1 MGRRR
6 CISGEPGHKWG
17 APAGEPIGHAL
28 QSGIPL
34 QKSGPC
40 PLRNDG
46 QIPSSWSAVDGLRQ
60 GGLPMTAPSD
70 GSAVKLAPVDIEA
83 GKTRTGLRPG
93 APVNARRI
101 DHVNISVRDL
111 DVSAAFYAAL
121 FGLEVKEEGI
131 SFGGRWC
138 IIGSPDRF
146 YLCLFEGHGADR
158 SERYKAGRRPYR
170 PCWIGRRRHRR
181 DR

>member
-1 MGRRR
+1 
-6 CISGEPGHKWG
+6 
-17 APAGEPIGHAL
+17 
-28 QSGIPL
+28 
-34 QKSGPC
+34 
-40 PLRNDG
+40 
-46 QIPSSWSAVDGLRQ
+46 
-60 GGLPMTAPSD
+60 MTAPSD

-83 GKTRTGLRPG
+83 GKARTGLRPG

-158 SERYKAGRRPYR
+158 FERYKAEGVHIVHFGLVVDDIDETVNRIRALGLPLEGTVDYPR
-170 PCWIGRRRHRR
+170 SRSAYVIDPDGIVIEITNRFGGGLG
-181 DR
+181 